1 MSERPQR
8 PGVEVFEERRVTT
21 PVLIGGGAIAAI
33 LIAVAV
39 WFFVLRDPEP
49 PAAEPAPVQQPIAA
63 DPVPAPAPTPR
74 PQPPP
79 AEPEV
84 SLPPLSSSD
93 AEVAAAIGES
103 FGQQVVSQYLNS
115 DDIIRK
121 LVVTIDNLARP
132 TLPLDKRVVAAIP
145 GLFVVAGPEDARY
158 LSEENYARYTPF
170 VSVISSANAQTVVAV
185 YRHFYPLMQEAYLEL
200 GYPQTNFEARVIE
213 VIDHLLATPGTAAPI
228 DLLQPKVLY
237 EYRDPL
243 LENRSSGQ
251 KILMRIGPDH
261 ANAVKAK
268 LREIRALLTQ

>member
-1 MSERPQR
+1 
-8 PGVEVFEERRVTT
+8 
-21 PVLIGGGAIAAI
+21 
-33 LIAVAV
+33 
-39 WFFVLRDPEP
+39 
-49 PAAEPAPVQQPIAA
+49 
-63 DPVPAPAPTPR
+63 VP
-74 PQPPP
+74 
-79 AEPEV
+79 
-84 SLPPLSSSD
+84 LPPLSSSD
-93 AEVAAAIGES
+93 AEVATAIGES

-132 TLPLDKRVVAAIP
+132 TLPLDKRVVAATP
-145 GLFVVAGPEDARY
+145 GIFVVAGPEDARY

-170 VSVISSANAQTVVAV
+170 LTVLSTADARTIVAV
-185 YRHFYPLMQEAYLEL
+185 YRRYYPLMQEAYLEL
-200 GYPQTNFEARVIE
+200 GYPETNFEARVIE
-213 VIDHLLATPGTAAPI
+213 VIDHLLATPNSAAPI

-251 KILMRIGPDH
+251 KILTRIGPDH

>member
-1 MSERPQR
+1 MNERPQR
-8 PGVEVFEERRVTT
+8 PGVEVSEEPRVTT

-33 LIAVAV
+33 LIGVAV
-39 WFFVLRDPEP
+39 WFFVLRDPAPP
-49 PAAEPAPVQQPIAA
+49 PADPAPVQQPVAA
-63 DPVPAPAPTPR
+63 ESTPPPTPR
-74 PQPPP
+74 PQTPPP
-79 AEPEV
+79 EPEV
-84 SLPPLSSSD
+84 PLPPLSSSD
-93 AEVAAAIGES
+93 AEVATAIGES

-132 TLPLDKRVVAAIP
+132 TLPLDKRVVAATP
-145 GLFVVAGPEDARY
+145 GIFVVAGPEDARY

-170 VSVISSANAQTVVAV
+170 LTVLSTADARTIVAV
-185 YRHFYPLMQEAYLEL
+185 YRRYYPLMQEAYLEL
-200 GYPQTNFEARVIE
+200 GYPETNFEARVIE
-213 VIDHLLATPGTAAPI
+213 VIDHLLATPNSAAPI

-251 KILMRIGPDH
+251 KILTRIGPDH